1 MEEIIGT
8 NSIENIIGDTI
19 VADSLVNDTEVDF
32 DETAKEPSAETQLIP
47 DSIIESTN
55 ENTTSIEKSQN
66 ASRCQFAVSRIK
78 SIMKLDP
85 ELSLT
90 SKESVFLVAKAT
102 VI

>member
-8 NSIENIIGDTI
+8 NAIENAIGDTI
-19 VADSLVNDTEVDF
+19 VADSLVNDTDVDF
-32 DETAKEPSAETQLIP
+32 DETVKETNAVTQIIP
-47 DSIIESTN
+47 DSMIESSTV
-55 ENTTSIEKSQN
+55 NTTSIEKTQSSN
-66 ASRCQFAVSRIK
+66 RCQFAVSRVK

-102 VI
+102 VT